1 MIWLLTSLALAQD
14 APEPAPE
21 PAEAPA
27 PEPAPEPDGEKDL
40 ETAKKLYANGTR
52 LYEEALYEQAI
63 EAFQESYKLSGIH
76 DLLFNIANA
85 QERQGDLEGAIASLN
100 KYRIYAPPEEQS
112 KLDRRLRALEARLD
126 KQNAMTPAPSP
137 VPSQPVV
144 TTESNPGKWAA
155 LGTGIGTTVVFG
167 SLAAWSYTE
176 GQSAINVGD
185 ESAYNT
191 PRVLNNASIG
201 LTVVGLG
208 LTAVGVA
215 LPSKREVT
223 TVGLSV
229 TPNETRVRAS
239 WRF

>member
-1 MIWLLTSLALAQD
+1 MIWLLTSLAFAQEE
-14 APEPAPE
+14 PEPAPE
-21 PAEAPA
+21 PTEAPA
-27 PEPAPEPDGEKDL
+27 PAPAAGSEDL
-40 ETAKKLYANGTR
+40 ETAKKLYANGQR
-52 LYEEALYEQAI
+52 LYEEALYDEAI

-85 QERQGDLEGAIASLN
+85 QERKGDLEGAVASLN

-112 KLDRRLRALEARLD
+112 KLDRRLRALENRLD
-126 KQNAMTPAPSP
+126 AQKASNPAPSP
-137 VPSQPVV
+137 NPVPNAPL
-144 TTESNPGKWAA
+144 TTTRNNPTKWAA
-155 LGTGIGTTVVFG
+155 LGAGIGTTVVFG

-176 GQSAINVGD
+176 GQSAIDTGD
-185 ESAYNT
+185 EAAYGT
-191 PRVLNNASIG
+191 PRALNNASIG

-223 TVGLSV
+223 TVGLSI